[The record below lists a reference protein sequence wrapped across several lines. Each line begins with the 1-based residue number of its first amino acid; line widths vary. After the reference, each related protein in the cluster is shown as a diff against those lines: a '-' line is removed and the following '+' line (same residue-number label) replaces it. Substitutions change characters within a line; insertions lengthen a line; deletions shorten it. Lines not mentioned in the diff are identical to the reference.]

1 MGSTSRRA
9 SGRTLAAVRRFAL
22 GWGRQGPE
30 RWVIGVTRP
39 GWLDLVAPP
48 DAAPRPPGSEPD
60 VVIVPHTAA
69 GRRAPDGP
77 TADAC
82 GPATLGRPGNRAAS
96 GLLDVFRD
104 GDRPE
109 GPPSDPDPERGRH
122 AARPERDAAPL
133 ERTVVALGARTEGL
147 AAHLERLEGRL
158 ERLAVDLRD
167 GSPRPDGG

>member
-1 MGSTSRRA
+1 M
-9 SGRTLAAVRRFAL
+9 RRFAL
-22 GWGRQGPE
+22 GRGRRDPE
-30 RWVIGVTRP
+30 KWVIGATRP

-60 VVIVPHTAA
+60 VVIIPHTAA
-69 GRRAPDGP
+69 GRRALAPGTHDTRTHDDG
-77 TADAC
+77 C
-82 GPATLGRPGNRAAS
+82 GLATLGRPGSRAAS

-109 GPPSDPDPERGRH
+109 PAAPARERVPGPGRPAPE
-122 AARPERDAAPL
+122 APL

-158 ERLAVDLRD
+158 ERLAADLRVH
-167 GSPRPDGG
+167 GPRPEGG